1 MVTPSLEVDP
11 ACGCAPR
18 VRGRTVSGGHGDGV
32 TPVPISNTAVK
43 PISADG
49 TWGVAPWESRTPP
62 GFLRQKPLA
71 MRGAFVALWGRLPW
85 GRLPWGRL
93 PWGPLFWGP
102 LFRCPLP
109 WGRLQE
115 SAACQALCGTSC
127 RQHGT
132 SQTVCGAV
140 GWISTIT
147 AGSPAE
153 DSEGYSGLEG
163 VAERRPSL
171 GAIR

>member
-18 VRGRTVSGGHGDGV
+18 ARGRTVSGGHGDGV

-71 MRGAFVALWGRLPW
+71 MRGAFVALGVD
-85 GRLPWGRL
+85 
-93 PWGPLFWGP
+93 
-102 LFRCPLP
+102 
-109 WGRLQE
+109 
-115 SAACQALCGTSC
+115 SS
-127 RQHGT
+127 
-132 SQTVCGAV
+132 GAV
-140 GWISTIT
+140 CRLF
-147 AGSPAE
+147 A
-153 DSEGYSGLEG
+153 LRCG
-163 VAERRPSL
+163 VVFSR
-171 GAIR
+171 